1 MNMDRR
7 DLEKVVRAVSQT
19 QEEELT
25 CDECFE
31 ELDRFVEFELAG
43 LDAAE
48 AMPLVRDHLAK
59 CGDCREE
66 FEALLAALRAEE
78 GSALVSGFWARVRRS
93 FGAG

>member
-31 ELDRFVEFELAG
+31 ELDRFVELELAG

-59 CGDCREE
+59 CDDCREE

>member
-1 MNMDRR
+1 MDRR

-59 CGDCREE
+59 CDDCREE
-66 FEALLAALRAEE
+66 FEALLAALLAEE